1 MSPSLQY
8 VQSTQGLLNLGLPRR
23 LARGLCLGRADH
35 VDVADDALPHGLERL
50 EKFRGELLQLGGV
63 GEGQLLELLASRGG
77 ELQDFADLL
86 LGLRK
91 LL

>member
-50 EKFRGELLQLGGV
+50 EKFRSLAGSEKGSCSSSWQVAVESCRILQTC
-63 GEGQLLELLASRGG
+63 SS
-77 ELQDFADLL
+77 
-86 LGLRK
+86 
-91 LL
+91 